1 MTAVTR
7 TIVDAIGYLRRPAGS
22 LTGSANSPQ
31 MATKSSVPTENDQS
45 VVAVLHP
52 SSDASEEWFVCC
64 HGFISDK
71 SGSYERRCRRA
82 VSEGYNAV
90 RFDFRGCGESD
101 GEFVDQTLSSRIADL
116 RAVLDFFE
124 VESSVLFGSSFG
136 AKTAFHAAVDDDRIR
151 AIVGRAPVTYNRSF
165 DDERAVVRSEGRF
178 EYETGHV
185 IDDQFFDDFD
195 RYSFADVTAALSIP
209 VALFHGTADEAVPL
223 GNSLDATAAFETDV
237 LLQTFHD
244 EGHLF
249 SDEAEARMLYLLF
262 DWLAID

>member
-1 MTAVTR
+1 MV
-7 TIVDAIGYLRRPAGS
+7 
-22 LTGSANSPQ
+22 
-31 MATKSSVPTENDQS
+31 TKSAVPTENDQS
-45 VVAVLHP
+45 VAAVLHP

-71 SGSYERRCRRA
+71 SGSYERRCQRA
-82 VSEGYNAV
+82 ASEGYNAV

-101 GEFVDQTLSSRIADL
+101 GEFVEQTLSSRIADL

-136 AKTAFHAAVDDDRIR
+136 AKTAFHTAVDDDRVR
-151 AIVGRAPVTYNRSF
+151 ALAGRAPVTYNRSF
-165 DDERAVVRSEGRF
+165 GDKRTVVHDDGRF
-178 EYETGHV
+178 QYDTGHV
-185 IDDQFFDDFD
+185 IDRRFFDDLD

-223 GNSLDATAAFETDV
+223 DDSLDATGAFETDV

-249 SDEAEARMLYLLF
+249 SAEAEARMLHLLF
-262 DWLAID
+262 DWIALD